1 MGRKLRPSNQ
11 TRYDVF
17 YVFFFT
23 NYLSLF
29 EISLSLFEINKFE
42 MIGLNGYV
50 LKKFHEKSLLSLS
63 LSLQYGKMTI
73 CTTLL
78 QDIVHDEENTNDGA
92 VCECGQEYGGICDV
106 KRTHTF

>member
-1 MGRKLRPSNQ
+1 MPKSKKKKKSFLERSSAKQYDHSHFGKKKKKTKMGRKLRPSNQ

-63 LSLQYGKMTI
+63 LSLSLSSMEK
-73 CTTLL
+73 
-78 QDIVHDEENTNDGA
+78 
-92 VCECGQEYGGICDV
+92 
-106 KRTHTF
+106 